1 MEKLTTRNIIREI
14 ILKNNNLFV
23 ESIFTLGFL
32 FVGVVMIGAIN
43 EFIVNVGWVFTI
55 LGLVLVILNTINMTF
70 LVTKSINW
78 N

>member
-55 LGLVLVILNTINMTF
+55 FGLVLVILNTINMTF